1 MRQAD
6 NAAAGSHIPI
16 PQAEPSIQPAK
27 EEPSAIG
34 ALLMVGLGMLCLY
47 GAYQS
52 FAGGHW
58 PAYMPPQL
66 DLFAVPL
73 SWLSEKLGAYV
84 GGTLAGLVGL
94 GCIFGG
100 LVPAKKRDAA

>member
-1 MRQAD
+1 MRPTD
-6 NAAAGSHIPI
+6 GAAGVASMPM
-16 PQAEPSIQPAK
+16 PRSEPSTPTSK
-27 EEPSAIG
+27 EEPSIIG
-34 ALLMVGLGMLCLY
+34 ALLMVGFGMFCLF

-52 FAGGHW
+52 LTGGHW

-84 GGTLAGLVGL
+84 GGILAGLVGL
-94 GCIFGG
+94 GLVLGG
-100 LVPAKKRDAA
+100 LMPAKRRDAA